1 MKVIAHRGASG
12 CAPENTLAAFRRAAE
27 MGAGFIETDL
37 QLTRDGRLVAI
48 HDETLDRTT
57 NGTGPVSAAT
67 FEELRKL
74 DAGAWF
80 WKKDAG
86 RVQHSDSV
94 GECIPTVEE
103 VLAFGRES
111 NVGLYLE
118 MKMPGARGAEH
129 VLAEALQA
137 AHYLDRTVVISFDRE
152 ALARV
157 REIEPSIPTGYLYS
171 DRRTDGVAEALRAGA
186 TQLLPRADRIT
197 RKLLEQAHG
206 SNLEVIAWTV
216 NATRRMKELLV
227 LGVDGII
234 TNFPNSLA
242 ALLSTPD

>member
-1 MKVIAHRGASG
+1 MKVIAHRGASC

-27 MGAGFIETDL
+27 MGADFIETDL
-37 QLTRDGRLVAI
+37 QLTRDGLLVAI

-57 NGTGPVSAAT
+57 TGTGPVSAET
-67 FEELRKL
+67 LEELRKL

-80 WKKDAG
+80 WKKHASK
-86 RVQHSDSV
+86 VQHSDSA
-94 GECIPTVEE
+94 GECIPTIEE
-103 VLAFGRES
+103 ILAFGRES

-129 VLAEALQA
+129 ALAEALQA
-137 AHYLDRTVVISFDRE
+137 AHYLDRTVVITFDSE

-157 REIEPSIPTGYLYS
+157 REIEPATVTGYLYS
-171 DRRTDGVAEALRAGA
+171 ERRTDGVAEAIGAGA
-186 TQLLPRADRIT
+186 RELLPRADRIT
-197 RKLLEQAHG
+197 RKLVEQAHG
-206 SNLEVIAWTV
+206 SDLEVVAWTV
-216 NATRRMKELLV
+216 NTPRRMKELLA

-234 TNFPNSLA
+234 TNFPNRLA